1 MEKLVEAKKRIV
13 LKINQTDDYV
23 QMINK
28 NIYDDL
34 KQDVTR
40 ELILDCSRLQREE
53 SYRLGLYEAL
63 EIIDNM
69 IDDYKRLGEE

>member
-13 LKINQTDDYV
+13 LKINQADDYIE
-23 QMINK
+23 MINK
-28 NIYDDL
+28 EIQDDL

-40 ELILDCSRLQREE
+40 ELVLDCNRLQRQE

-69 IDDYKRLGEE
+69 INDYKKWGEK

>member
-1 MEKLVEAKKRIV
+1 MEKLMEVKKMIIT
-13 LKINQTDDYV
+13 KIQESDDY
-23 QMINK
+23 ISRLNK
-28 NIYDDL
+28 TIYDDL

-40 ELILDCSRLQREE
+40 ELILDCNRLQREE

-69 IDDYKRLGEE
+69 MVGKK